1 MLSRMTAIACLFLL
15 SLVAAVPAGATIITI
30 DDFTSDSLHS
40 SWAQSTVLNASNT
53 QGSVAFSTTV
63 NDNQLTATMSG
74 FSGTA
79 LQVVLLRDDRALGVG
94 ETLMLDLVANSSS
107 SYKSRNGLIIAAA
120 KGITSRQNMMYIA
133 LSPYFNNIEAW
144 WFKNDGTYSSA
155 ATAALPAGTVAGF
168 YIARTGQHDYD
179 LGYFTTTAPT
189 TPVFVKTFSVSGT
202 GNLDPGAAIGI
213 FTDQRGNGNVRF
225 DNLRMDVAV
234 PEPSTLALLVG
245 GLFGLLAYAWRKR
258 R

>member
-1 MLSRMTAIACLFLL
+1 MLSRITATACVFLL
-15 SLVAAVPAGATIITI
+15 SLIATVPAGATIIMI
-30 DDFTSDSLHS
+30 DDFTSDSLNS
-40 SWAQSTVLNASNT
+40 NWAQSTVLNASNT
-53 QGSVAFSTTV
+53 QGAVAFSTTV

-94 ETLMLDLVANSSS
+94 ETVMLDLVANSSS
-107 SYKSRNGLIIAAA
+107 SYKSLNGLIISAA
-120 KGITSRQNMMYIA
+120 KGITSRQNMMYIG

-168 YIARTGQHDYD
+168 YISRTDQHDYD
-179 LGYFTTTAPT
+179 LGYFKTSDPT
-189 TPVFVKTFSVSGT
+189 TPVWVKTFSVSGT
-202 GNLDPGAAIGI
+202 GNLDPGAAIGAY
-213 FTDQRGNGNVRF
+213 TDMRGNGNVRF

-234 PEPSTLALLVG
+234 PEPSMLVLLAG
-245 GLFGLLAYAWRKR
+245 GLFGLLAYAWRNR